1 MITYWFGLL
10 KVILDTCECSL
21 FELMDCFLIVVDCL
35 FVRIIGCSFNFFEYW
50 SRTVLLLYTNMVC
63 VLVHNNCPKL
73 RHGQAVYA
81 FCAYGEFCNFVY
93 CLLLKTRSTS
103 GLPEIHAC
111 ESYMEIVKIR
121 DFAVVP
127 CDSFLASHDLGKQL
141 SAGKTKEYVAFRL
154 HCRQFVDR
162 LIIILLESTYARS
175 VIAKGMCSFCPELM
189 LKGDDV
195 AVFSQF
201 ADLCRILVSCGAL
214 SVDESS
220 AALEEHASFIVEK
233 RGYHSS
239 SGQSAGDIVNVVPYL
254 LRVVGFL
261 SRHHLLRVFKP
272 CCLVSEVSASQYH
285 AVSLDLSGI
294 ALSIEYFQSCV
305 QLVQSYI
312 LSEGCSHQS
321 FFSDQT
327 LKVVKKAIADAG
339 RFFGASNFSM
349 WTDFCGEDVD
359 AFVVK
364 YSPLFTT
371 FLAERRK
378 SFDARYVEYNNANR
392 MSRLSDSGDTAGS
405 SGSLSSVIQRR
416 RQDTGPPS
424 GISVKSG
431 GSKSSDCGTK
441 SGSKPA
447 TVSSEGKQ
455 QENVGGNSGARTEA
469 CAYQSLWVVL
479 TSGSGR

>member
-1 MITYWFGLL
+1 
-10 KVILDTCECSL
+10 
-21 FELMDCFLIVVDCL
+21 
-35 FVRIIGCSFNFFEYW
+35 
-50 SRTVLLLYTNMVC
+50 MVY
-63 VLVHNNCPKL
+63 VLVYNNCP
-73 RHGQAVYA
+73 RFRQDQADYA
-81 FCAYGEFCNFVY
+81 FRAYGEFCNFVY

-103 GLPEIHAC
+103 SLPEIHAWEC
-111 ESYMEIVKIR
+111 YMDAVKVR

-127 CDSFLASHDLGKQL
+127 CDSFLSNHDLGQQL

-175 VIAKGMCSFCPELM
+175 IIAKGMCSFCPELM
-189 LKGDDV
+189 LEGDDV
-195 AVFSQF
+195 AVFSLF
-201 ADLCRILVSCGAL
+201 ADLCRILVSCGSL

-220 AALEEHASFIVEK
+220 AALEEHTSFIVEK

-254 LRVVGFL
+254 LRDVGFL
-261 SRHHLLRVFKP
+261 SRPHLLRVFKL
-272 CCLVSEVSASQYH
+272 CCLVAGVSVARYP
-285 AVSLDLSGI
+285 AVSLDLSGF
-294 ALSIEYFQSCV
+294 ALSVADFQSCV

-312 LSEGCSHQS
+312 LSEGYSHQS

-327 LKVVKKAIADAG
+327 LIVVKKAIADAG
-339 RFFGASNFSM
+339 RFFGASDYSM
-349 WTDFCGEDVD
+349 WTDFCREDVD

-364 YSPLFTT
+364 YSALFTT

-405 SGSLSSVIQRR
+405 SGSLSSVIQRK

-424 GISVKSG
+424 VVSMKSG
-431 GSKSSDCGTK
+431 GSKSSNGGTK
-441 SGSKPA
+441 SESKSA
-447 TVSSEGKQ
+447 TISFKRKQ
-455 QENVGGNSGARTEA
+455 QKNVGGDSGGGAGSSKGRKK
-469 CAYQSLWVVL
+469 VVQDADDDG
-479 TSGSGR
+479 SGSQPKHKKVSKNC